1 MVDYNTLQRRRNMIV
16 GGFVIIAFCAFL
28 WMVFIFG
35 ELPVAV
41 SKLRSFELLVNFPMA
56 PGVQKNTPVQYCGY
70 QVGKVT
76 AVSPP
81 FSFKDDAGKNY
92 HQVKVSLAIENKYTD
107 IPSSVEVVIMKRS
120 MGSSYIELQLDPECP
135 LVAIDPSRPETAF
148 LTDELVLQGS
158 MSSAS
163 EFFPKEVQQKIENL
177 VTSISVLSDNLNDI
191 IGDDENKV
199 NIKETLANVAKV
211 TEQAQKTLISIEN
224 FSDKGAVAVE
234 NVSGQ
239 LNETLV
245 EIKEVAYKVNNGD
258 GTVSR
263 LVNDGQLY
271 EDLLDSSAELKLAL
285 EQLKIMATEMN
296 EKGIKIKL

>member
-1 MVDYNTLQRRRNMIV
+1 MIV

-41 SKLRSFELLVNFPMA
+41 SKLRSFEILVNFPMA

-76 AVSPP
+76 SVSPP
-81 FSFKDDAGKNY
+81 VAYKDGAGRTY
-92 HQVKVSLAIENKYTD
+92 HQVKVSLAIESRYID
-107 IPSSVEVVIMKRS
+107 IPSSVDVVIMKRS
-120 MGSSYIELQLDPECP
+120 MGSSYIELQLNPDRP
-135 LVAIDPSRPETAF
+135 LEAIDPSRPETAF
-148 LTDELVLQGS
+148 LTDELVMQGTT
-158 MSSAS
+158 SSAS
-163 EFFPKEVQQKIENL
+163 EFFPKEVQEKIEKL
-177 VTSISVLSDNLNDI
+177 VTSISILSENLNDI

-199 NIKETLANVAKV
+199 NIKAMLANVAKV
-211 TEQAQKTLISIEN
+211 TGQAQKTLASIEN

-234 NVSGQ
+234 NVSEQ
-239 LNETLV
+239 LADTLI
-245 EIKEVAYKVNNGD
+245 EIKEVAYKINDGD

-263 LVNDGQLY
+263 LINDGQLY
-271 EDLLDSSAELKLAL
+271 EDLLDSSEELKLAL